1 MKTITKVLVVVAV
14 GAVQVATLVAF
25 YQRGHS
31 IGRLDGYAE
40 GFKKALDTREPSD
53 ELEITCAALWLGE
66 ETKKHLERKK

>member
-66 ETKKHLERKK
+66 ETKKHLERTK